1 MNKTDILINIAFT
14 ISGILLIISFHNH
27 GYINGVSIWNLQ
39 SFILAP
45 ILIIVGSIDIK
56 KKNMWG
62 ILNITIGILQV
73 ILIIFRF
80 I

>member
-1 MNKTDILINIAFT
+1 MNKTDILINITFT
-14 ISGILLIISFHNH
+14 ILGILLIISFNNQ

-39 SFILAP
+39 SFILTP
-45 ILIIVGSIDIK
+45 ILIIIGYIDIK

-62 ILNITIGILQV
+62 ILNITRGILQV